1 MKKRVFILSVCLG
14 LIAGTALPHG
24 NDSIEHVVY
33 LVGNSAFGQIND
45 AQRLNFRNYLQAEKN
60 PFSIIHLGDILP
72 FRHEEALD
80 ARVKI
85 LPDLK
90 MAGENGQ
97 VLYIP
102 GDRDWDLA
110 GMNGLKVLRKTEE
123 KVEQSFGGADIFLP
137 SDGCPGPE
145 IIDLSPHLRVIAIDT
160 HWWMHPYDKP
170 EAPDSDCKQIS
181 REDMIESLE
190 EAIEDSEGKNILIVG
205 HHPVISAG
213 PYGGHFTIKEH
224 LFPFGNSKHELGI
237 PLPLFGSFY
246 LAYLQNV
253 GTVGYMANKDY
264 QEFINQ
270 MRGIMDRFPGI
281 IYASAHEFNLQM
293 LELEKG
299 YQLIS
304 GSIRK
309 NETSGREHG
318 LLFSGAGNGF
328 AKLAFYNNGKIVVRF
343 YGIGPNEPE
352 ELFSRDLFS
361 ADSDDAADEPL
372 SGIQNPAPASTET
385 KNQPGKMPT
394 IHADSVTVKPGSYEA
409 GKFKRI
415 FLGSLYRNSWSTPVR
430 IPYLN
435 LDSTKGGLTPFAL
448 GGGRQT
454 TTLKFQSP
462 EGKEYAFRSV
472 DKNLMNALP
481 PEYRNSF
488 VSKMVKE
495 VSATGHPYGAL
506 VASSLLDETDILHA
520 RPELYVLPD
529 HPNLGIYRKRY
540 AGLFG
545 MLEERPKDPT
555 DSATGFMGADDI
567 TGSMSLFR
575 KLYKDNDNS
584 VDAESFARARAFD
597 ILIGDWSRHE
607 DNWKWAG
614 YNNGK
619 GTVYHPIPRDRDH
632 AFSRWNGILPYLAD
646 REWAMPMVENFDDQF
661 HDIKSLTW
669 QARHLDRFLLS
680 ELDRSDWNR
689 ISVHI
694 QQKMTDT
701 VINRAVAA
709 LPPEETSKS
718 GMELYDK
725 LISRRDHLAEA
736 VDSYYLLLARQV
748 DVVGSNK
755 HEYFEIERY
764 QSGNVKV
771 RVYKRNKEGKIH
783 FDQLLYS
790 REFLRKETRE
800 IRLYGLDG
808 ADMFTV
814 SGSSRNSIPVRII
827 GGPDLDEINDFSRV
841 QAPGNHT
848 FIYDNKA
855 TLLHPGPDTKS
866 HLSNDPGV
874 NLYDRKSFKYNTYL
888 PMPMLF
894 YSSDDGIAA
903 SVGIKWTTQGFRKE
917 EFKSSYNL
925 FIRTGTYGN
934 VQLGATMKWK
944 EIVDSWD
951 LGLNVNYGLYYP
963 YYNYFGPGNSSV
975 IDPALYAD
983 QHYQINVLGLKTYL
997 YTENEFFEKATFRL
1011 GLRYED
1017 LNSDEKATALLT
1029 GTNTNI
1035 PGGDRISLGGVSSSL
1050 SFDFRD
1056 RPVFATR
1063 GLQFTVDHTNYFT
1076 LSGSSGNF
1084 GTLNSF
1090 LKYYLTVDFG
1100 LPLTLVTKLGGSR
1113 TFGQQVPF
1121 YKYSYLGKYNNL
1133 RGYRRNRFTGDAS
1146 AYLNTELR
1154 IHLGKFRNG
1163 FMPFEYGLTGF
1174 YDRGRVWYEG
1184 TSEGGWHSGYGAGF
1198 YISPFKRDYLFTV
1211 QFESSEEE
1219 RLLIR
1224 LGMGFFLDE

>member
-1 MKKRVFILSVCLG
+1 MKKRVIILSISLG
-14 LIAGTALPHG
+14 LFAGTALSQG

-33 LVGNSAFGQIND
+33 LAGNTALGELNE
-45 AQRLNFRNYLQAEKN
+45 AQLFTLRNYLQAERN
-60 PFSIIHLGDILP
+60 PYTVIHLGDIFP
-72 FRHEEALD
+72 ARSYEDPDD
-80 ARVKI
+80 APEF
-85 LPDLK
+85 LLNQK
-90 MAGENGQ
+90 MAVGHGQ
-97 VLYIP
+97 ILYIP
-102 GDRDWDLA
+102 GDSDWDQA
-110 GMNGLKVLRKTEE
+110 SNDGLRALRKTE
-123 KVEQSFGGADIFLP
+123 KQVEHSYEGSDLFLP
-137 SDGCPGPE
+137 SEGCPGPE
-145 IIDLSPHLRVIAIDT
+145 LIDLSPQLRVIALDT

-170 EAPDSDCKQIS
+170 EAPDSDCKQLNKEEI
-181 REDMIESLE
+181 IESLE

-213 PYGGHFTIKEH
+213 AYGGHFNLKKH
-224 LFPFGNSKHELGI
+224 LFPFEKSKQGPGM
-237 PLPLFGSFY
+237 PLPLLGTLY
-246 LAYLQNV
+246 LSYLQNV
-253 GTVGYMANKDY
+253 GPVGYMAHKNY
-264 QEFINQ
+264 QEFIVQ
-270 MRGIMDRFPGI
+270 MHRIMDRYPGL
-281 IYASAHEFNLQM
+281 IYASAHDFNLQL

-309 NETSGREHG
+309 NEATGREQG
-318 LLFSGAGNGF
+318 LLFSGAQRGF
-328 AKLAFYNNGKIVVRF
+328 AKLSYFKNGKIVLGF
-343 YGIGPNEPE
+343 YEIGPDTPD
-352 ELFSRDLFS
+352 ELFSRILIDPDFEKKAELFLS
-361 ADSDDAADEPL
+361 AN
-372 SGIQNPAPASTET
+372 QNPALSPDEQIKQTVRS
-385 KNQPGKMPT
+385 PT
-394 IHADSVTVKPGSYEA
+394 LEADSVTVKAGSYEA
-409 GKFKRI
+409 GKFKKI

-435 LDSTKGGLTPFAL
+435 LGTAKGGLTPFEL

-454 TTLKFQSP
+454 TTLKFRSP
-462 EGKEYAFRSV
+462 DGKEYAFRSV

-481 PEYRNSF
+481 VEYRNSF

-495 VSATGHPYGAL
+495 VSATGHPYGAII
-506 VASSLLDETDILHA
+506 ASSLLDETDILHA
-520 RPELYVLPD
+520 RPKLYVLPD
-529 HPNLGIYRKRY
+529 HPGLGIYRKRY

-555 DSATGFMGADDI
+555 ETSTGFMGADDI

-575 KLYKDNDNS
+575 KLYKDNDNY
-584 VDAESFARARAFD
+584 VDAESFGKARAFD

-614 YNNGK
+614 YEEKK
-619 GTVYHPIPRDRDH
+619 GRVYYPVPRDRDH
-632 AFSRWNGILPYLAD
+632 AFSRWNGMLPYLAD
-646 REWAMPMVENFDDQF
+646 REWAMPMVENFDHQF
-661 HDIKSLTW
+661 HDVKSLTW
-669 QARHLDRFLLS
+669 QARHMDRFLLS

-689 ISVHI
+689 ISVQI
-694 QQKMTDT
+694 QQTMTDAA
-701 VINRAVAA
+701 INKAIAG
-709 LPPEETSKS
+709 LPPEETSIS
-718 GMELYDK
+718 GLELGDK
-725 LISRRDHLAEA
+725 LKSRRDHLTEA

-764 QSGNVKV
+764 DSGNVKV
-771 RVYKRNKEGKIH
+771 RVYKRNKEGKIY

-790 REFLRKETRE
+790 REFLRKETKE
-800 IRLYGLDG
+800 LYLYGLGGSDL
-808 ADMFTV
+808 FTV
-814 SGSSRNSIPVRII
+814 TGSSRSSIPIRII
-827 GGPDLDEINDFSRV
+827 GGPDLDEINDFSLV
-841 QAPGNHT
+841 HGPGKFT
-848 FIYDNKA
+848 FIYDNKS

-866 HLSNDPGV
+866 HISNDPGV

-903 SVGIKWTTQGFRKE
+903 SMGIKWTTHGFRKE

-925 FIRTGTYGN
+925 SVRTGTYGN
-934 VQLGATMKWK
+934 VQLGAKMIWK
-944 EIVDSWD
+944 EIVDNWD
-951 LGLNVNYGLYYP
+951 LGLNADYGLYYP
-963 YYNYFGPGNSSV
+963 YYNYFGPGNNSV
-975 IDPALYAD
+975 MDPDLYAD

-1017 LNSDEKATALLT
+1017 LNSDEQAASLLSI
-1029 GTNTNI
+1029 TNNGI

-1050 SFDFRD
+1050 SFDFRN

-1063 GLQFTVDHTNYFT
+1063 GVQFMVDNTNYFT

-1084 GTLNSF
+1084 GTLSSF
-1090 LKYYLTVDFG
+1090 LKYYLTIDLG
-1100 LPLTLVTKLGGSR
+1100 LPLTLVTKLGGSK

-1121 YKYSYLGKYNNL
+1121 YKYSYLGKYNHL

-1184 TSEGGWHSGYGAGF
+1184 ASEGGWHSGYGTGF

-1211 QFESSEEE
+1211 QFESSAEE